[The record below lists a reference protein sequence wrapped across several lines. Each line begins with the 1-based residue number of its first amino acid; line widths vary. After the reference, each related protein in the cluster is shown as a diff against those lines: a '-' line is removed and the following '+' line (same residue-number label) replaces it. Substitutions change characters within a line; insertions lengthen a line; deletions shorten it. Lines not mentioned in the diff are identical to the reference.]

1 MSIKQ
6 IEVFAPASIANL
18 GPGFDVFGMAI
29 EGLGDTVKL
38 SKIEAEDIIID
49 VQGFPSASIPLEPCA
64 NSSGAVVKAAMD
76 DVGPGHG
83 FKLDI
88 LKGVQPGV
96 GLGSSGASAA
106 AAALG
111 VNVLLSM
118 ELSQGELVRLA
129 ALGEAAVSGSPHADN
144 VSASLL
150 GGFTI
155 VSDGFNVVRLD
166 PPDVNIVVVTPD
178 VKYDNKTRLARSLL
192 PAKVPFGDAVRNMGR
207 VSKMVAGVCLDD
219 AELFGKAVDDHIVE
233 RYRAEMIPN
242 FWGVKRAALEAG
254 AYGCSIAGGG
264 PSLFAVGDNVE
275 GIGSAMNRAF
285 EEVGVRS
292 AVLFTNPSRKGARVV

>member
-29 EGLGDTVKL
+29 AGLGDTVKL
-38 SKIEAEDIIID
+38 SKIEEEQIIIN
-49 VQGFPSASIPLEPCA
+49 VEGVPPGSIPLEPFA
-64 NSSGAVVKAAMD
+64 NSSGAVIKAAIGD
-76 DVGPGHG
+76 ESPGHG
-83 FKLDI
+83 FRLDI
-88 LKGVQPGV
+88 FKGVQPGV

-106 AAALG
+106 ATAFG
-111 VNVLLSM
+111 VNLLLSL
-118 ELSQGELVRLA
+118 ELSRDELVRLA
-129 ALGEAAVSGSPHADN
+129 AQGEAAVAGSSHADN

-155 VSDGFNVVRLD
+155 VSEGFNVVRLE

-178 VKYDNKTRLARSLL
+178 VKYENKTKLARSLL
-192 PAKVPFGDAVRNMGR
+192 PTNVSFGDAVRNMSS
-207 VSKMVAGVCLDD
+207 VSRMVVGVCLKD

-242 FWGVKRAALEAG
+242 FWSIKRAALKAG

-275 GIGSAMNRAF
+275 EIGSAMTKAF

-292 AVLFTNPSRKGARVV
+292 NVLFTKPSEKGARVM